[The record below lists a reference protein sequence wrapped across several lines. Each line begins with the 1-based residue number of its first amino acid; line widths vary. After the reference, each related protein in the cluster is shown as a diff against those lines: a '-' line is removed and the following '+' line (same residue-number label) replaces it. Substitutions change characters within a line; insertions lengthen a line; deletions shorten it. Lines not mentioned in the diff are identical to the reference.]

1 MQPPSSP
8 AYFAVIPAKVRYD
21 RHISDGA
28 KLLYAEITSL
38 CDENGYCWATN
49 QYFADLYGK
58 SRDTISR
65 WMAELSR
72 AEHIAYI
79 VDSAAGSSRKIW
91 LREAIQKQQDPIGK
105 NADTLSAKMPIPIG
119 KNADTLSA
127 KMPIPMGKN
136 AATIGKNADTH
147 TLINSSYSVVS
158 KDNKY
163 NSLTT
168 LRDDEKIVAEKIK
181 KNADQGP
188 QIPPQN
194 SAAPPHPS
202 GPKAGLDIAAEIAEM
217 LRDFRCIERAK
228 MQYGIEAGQ
237 MGHLARIFALKLG
250 SEGHHPQNRR
260 DFRNH
265 FFNWAALEVK
275 RLAQLSPTPRTTAAK
290 NRATIQ
296 HFNDTEKRDTIPP
309 QKF

>member
-1 MQPPSSP
+1 MSTASSP

-38 CDENGYCWATN
+38 CDEHGYCWATN

-65 WMAELSR
+65 WMSELSK

-79 VDSAAGSSRKIW
+79 VDSSAGNSRKIW
-91 LREAIQKQQDPIGK
+91 LREAIQKSQDPIGK
-105 NADTLSAKMPIPIG
+105 NADTLSAKIPTPI
-119 KNADTLSA
+119 
-127 KMPIPMGKN
+127 GKN

-147 TLINSSYSVVS
+147 TLINYSYSVVS

-168 LRDDEKIVAEKIK
+168 LLDDEKIVAEKIK

-194 SAAPPHPS
+194 SAAPPHS
-202 GPKAGLDIAAEIAEM
+202 AGPKAGLDIAAEIAEM

-228 MQYGIEAGQ
+228 MQYGIESGQ
-237 MGHLARIFALKLG
+237 MGHLAGIFALKLG

-296 HFNDTEKRDTIPP
+296 HFNDTEKRDILPP

>member
-1 MQPPSSP
+1 MSTASSP

-105 NADTLSAKMPIPIG
+105 NADTLSAKMPIPMG
-119 KNADTLSA
+119 KNAD
-127 KMPIPMGKN
+127 
-136 AATIGKNADTH
+136 TIGKNADTH

-202 GPKAGLDIAAEIAEM
+202 GPKAGLDIADEIAEM

-237 MGHLARIFALKLG
+237 MGHLAGIFALKLG
-250 SEGHHPQNRR
+250 SEGHRPQNRR

-296 HFNDTEKRDTIPP
+296 HFNDKRDTILP